1 MTYFKNYTNRF
12 FFIYGQTKDE
22 FYTSDLK
29 VKDLRE
35 ILHSHLK
42 INKYDRIA
50 YYQGTEGLYCYDK
63 KSFDLSFNKKMPDEQ
78 KKLHQKSS
86 NKVLVGVLGRRISKV
101 SEANNNKFDVNT
113 QILSKKLQ
121 DEDIVNQFDFL
132 LKEEK
137 IQTAIIFSD
146 FNDFLI
152 HTKPE
157 VIRNLTSKLNDW
169 DGLSSLNKNIVIFIV
184 PSGISLQ
191 QLKKNEFNL
200 PHYAQLLSKMFE
212 STDVDNIK
220 ITKQVFKITNPN
232 KDEIRNLINYLR
244 IGKNLQINWLNF
256 DECIEILYKISKE
269 KNLSLKNI
277 SAEIQ
282 ELTAFSR
289 QSILDLF
296 GITQKKKGMEKLKEL
311 RGMEYLTGE
320 IEKIIKYAKSK
331 KVEKKE
337 QSTKEVQR
345 IIPLRK
351 EQKNKVNLH
360 ISLIGNPGTGKTT
373 VAQIISEVFKEN
385 NILEVGHIIKAKSS
399 DLVGEYIGHTAVKT
413 QEKIDQAMGGVLF
426 IDEAYKLL
434 KNDFGHEAIDTI
446 VEAMTER
453 EGEFSV
459 IIAGYPNEINEF
471 IKSNPGL
478 SRRFANKIHLKDYE
492 PDILIKIFK
501 DKMLKDSFSFEE
513 ELEEI
518 FPYFIENWF
527 NARDEK
533 TFGNAG
539 EIVNLFEK
547 MAKSAIFDERNI
559 FIKQDVPEELQ
570 RHLKK
575 QSNNSMEETLS
586 KLNDIVGLES
596 VKENIKRIIA
606 GIKMNKLRNKDTKI
620 LAGHY
625 IFKGNPG
632 TGKTTVARIF
642 GEILKEL
649 KVLKKGHFNEVT
661 REDLVQGY
669 VGQTA
674 VKTKKVLESSLGGVL
689 FIDEAYSL
697 SNGGDND
704 FGKEAIDTIV
714 PFMENNINNF
724 TLIAAGYNED
734 MDKFLNTNTGLKSRF
749 TNTIVFE
756 DYSNEE
762 MLKIFRKFSKGY
774 VLAPGVEEKLITIF
788 NRLKSIEKHFGNG
801 RDARKL
807 FDTIRT
813 NMDVRLDSL
822 DITDSEDNRLY
833 RIELEDLMNC

>member
-29 VKDLRE
+29 VQNFEK

-50 YYQGTEGLYCYDK
+50 YYQGTKGLYCYDK
-63 KSFDLSFNKKMPDEQ
+63 KSFDLSFNKKRVDEQ
-78 KKLHQKSS
+78 KKSYQKSS
-86 NKVLVGVLGRRISKV
+86 NKVLAGVLGRRISKV
-101 SEANNNKFDVNT
+101 SDANNNESNFNSQT
-113 QILSKKLQ
+113 LSKKLQ

-132 LKEEK
+132 LNEEK

-152 HTKPE
+152 HTKRE

-169 DGLSSLNKNIVIFIV
+169 DGLSSLNKNIIIFIV

-191 QLKKNEFNL
+191 QLKRNGANF
-200 PHYAQLLSKMFE
+200 PHYAQLLAKMFVLA
-212 STDVDNIK
+212 DIDNIK

-232 KDEIRNLINYLR
+232 KDEIKNLINYLR
-244 IGKNLQINWLNF
+244 IGKKLQINWLEF
-256 DECIEILYKISKE
+256 DECIEILYKTSKE

-282 ELTAFSR
+282 KLTTFSK

-296 GITQKKKGMEKLKEL
+296 DIAQKKKGMEKLKEL
-311 RGMEYLTGE
+311 RGMEYLIGE
-320 IEKIIKYAKSK
+320 IEKIVKYAKSRQ
-331 KVEKKE
+331 VEKKE
-337 QSTKEVQR
+337 QNTKEVQR

-351 EQKNKVNLH
+351 EQKNEVNLH
-360 ISLIGNPGTGKTT
+360 ISLTGNPGTGKTT

-385 NILEVGHIIKAKSS
+385 NILEVGHIVKAKSS

-434 KNDFGHEAIDTI
+434 KNSFGHEAIDTI

-459 IIAGYPNEINEF
+459 IIAGYPKEINEF

-478 SRRFANKIHLKDYE
+478 TSRFPNNIHLKDYE

-513 ELEEI
+513 KLEEI

-533 TFGNAG
+533 TFGNAR
-539 EIVNLFEK
+539 EILNLFEK

-575 QSNNSMEETLS
+575 QSNDSMEEALS
-586 KLNDIVGLES
+586 KLDDIVGLES
-596 VKENIKRIIA
+596 VKENIKRLISD
-606 GIKMNKLRNKDTKI
+606 IKMEKLKNKDLKV

-625 IFKGNPG
+625 VFKGNPG

-649 KVLKKGHFNEVT
+649 KVLKKGHFNEVA
-661 REDLVQGY
+661 RENLVQGY
-669 VGQTA
+669 IGQTA
-674 VKTKKVLESSLGGVL
+674 EKTKEVLESSLGGVL

-697 SNGGDND
+697 SSGGDND

-714 PFMENNINNF
+714 PFMENNIDNF
-724 TLIAAGYNED
+724 TLIVAGYDED
-734 MDKFLNTNTGLKSRF
+734 MDKFLNANAGLKSRF
-749 TNTIVFE
+749 TNTIIFE

-762 MLKIFRKFSKGY
+762 MLKIFKKFAEGY
-774 VLAPGVEEKLITIF
+774 ILAQGVEEKLITIF
-788 NRLKSIEKHFGNG
+788 NHLKNVEKYFGNG

-813 NMDVRLDSL
+813 NMNVRLDSL
-822 DITDSEDNRLY
+822 NIIDSEDERLY